1 MLQPSPKDGT
11 SIPLLQ
17 KKIFQQKTLRAPT
30 TFGNKSIVIVL
41 LWQFSAGL
49 LYNLFVRPTRY
60 IQTFYID
67 SALMLSLV
75 FLLIFMLSPL
85 AGYVA
90 DVKLSRIKVLR
101 YGTVVI
107 SISLLTFLVIGIFLL
122 FEAYHFDTEGK
133 ILVSAMAL
141 SLICY
146 IVGHIMLLSNI
157 VQFGT
162 DQLRDAPTR
171 YSLYYIQ
178 AYLWID
184 SVGYLITSTTYLPG
198 REIIINVHV
207 NLIAIERYRCLAIDV
222 AIILSIGLNIVVLYL
237 ATSKKYSAL
246 FLSDYSVH
254 NPYKLVYNVLR
265 YAVSHNKPE
274 KPSAFTFC
282 DDVRPTRLDFGKLRY
297 GGPFTTEQVEDVKV
311 IFNILI
317 VLISCSPIFLL
328 EIVVAFSFKDH
339 VMSNHISVPINDPIQ
354 VFFLDSGI
362 IVSLFILILIP
373 LFHCTKMATPLKY
386 APNLFKKIGI
396 AMCIIII
403 QLLVLLLYNTISY
416 DSSVNLAFF
425 YTYCNNNATYDLNK
439 SFVSIPSNY
448 VSIFQQILFAV
459 FQVLLYTSVY
469 EFICCQ
475 SPQYM
480 KGLLFGL
487 FYALRAF
494 NQFFGAATMY
504 LFIHHW
510 YSTSLSCGS
519 AYYIFTLCI
528 AVVSLLVY
536 INVARK
542 YKYRKRDDI
551 CNIYKFAEDYYSN
564 IQ

>member
-41 LWQFSAGL
+41 LWQFSAGI
-49 LYNLFVRPTRY
+49 LYNLFLRPTR
-60 IQTFYID
+60 
-67 SALMLSLV
+67 SLV
-75 FLLIFMLSPL
+75 ISLIFMLSPL
-85 AGYVA
+85 TGYIA

-339 VMSNHISVPINDPIQ
+339 VMNNHISVHIDDPIQ

-362 IVSLFILILIP
+362 TVPLFILILIP
-373 LFHCTKMATPLKY
+373 LFQWQPHSSMLQIFSKR
-386 APNLFKKIGI
+386 
-396 AMCIIII
+396 
-403 QLLVLLLYNTISY
+403 LVLLC
-416 DSSVNLAFF
+416 A
-425 YTYCNNNATYDLNK
+425 
-439 SFVSIPSNY
+439 
-448 VSIFQQILFAV
+448 
-459 FQVLLYTSVY
+459 
-469 EFICCQ
+469 
-475 SPQYM
+475 
-480 KGLLFGL
+480 
-487 FYALRAF
+487 
-494 NQFFGAATMY
+494 
-504 LFIHHW
+504 
-510 YSTSLSCGS
+510 
-519 AYYIFTLCI
+519 
-528 AVVSLLVY
+528 
-536 INVARK
+536 
-542 YKYRKRDDI
+542 
-551 CNIYKFAEDYYSN
+551 
-564 IQ
+564 